1 MVKTKT
7 KQIVD
12 AQNNIE
18 EEVYFSIL
26 SEEKDY
32 ARNTVTFLIQSKIKV
47 NTEDEGGYTYR
58 KIKNTRA
65 IFKLSTFNNIF
76 GGLTIQEYE
85 DTKDQLLINQID
97 YINKHTWTGKEP
109 MPKNSYW
116 NLVKTDLEVVS
127 L

>member
-47 NTEDEGGYTYR
+47 GDDEYR

-65 IFKLSTFNNIF
+65 IFRLSTFNNIF
-76 GGLTIQEYE
+76 GELTLQEYE

-97 YINKHTWTGKEP
+97 YINKHTWTGNEP

-116 NLVKTDLEVVS
+116 NLVKTDLEIVQ
-127 L
+127 